1 MRLSCF
7 GCEVKNGPINFKYLV
22 TKTSCF
28 QIFWI
33 GFKPFSN
40 LFFLYKRDRK
50 RADLFSVCFRS
61 GETSVSDLQIVYRSS
76 TDYLQIICRLSA
88 EYLQNVCRM
97 SGELICN
104 LCRHSADKA
113 EGGINSKQNKILLH
127 QSNTFY
133 FYCKYIKYSL
143 NLRQKSLG

>member
-1 MRLSCF
+1 MKLSCF

-28 QIFWI
+28 QIFLI

-50 RADLFSVCFRS
+50 QADLFLVCFRS
-61 GETSVSDLQIVYRSS
+61 GETSVSDLQVVYRSIIYRLS
-76 TDYLQIICRLSA
+76 TDYLQNN
-88 EYLQNVCRM
+88 LQNVCRM
-97 SGELICN
+97 SAELICN

-113 EGGINSKQNKILLH
+113 EGGINSNQNKRCIAPFKHLL
-127 QSNTFY
+127 F
-133 FYCKYIKYSL
+133 L
-143 NLRQKSLG
+143 L